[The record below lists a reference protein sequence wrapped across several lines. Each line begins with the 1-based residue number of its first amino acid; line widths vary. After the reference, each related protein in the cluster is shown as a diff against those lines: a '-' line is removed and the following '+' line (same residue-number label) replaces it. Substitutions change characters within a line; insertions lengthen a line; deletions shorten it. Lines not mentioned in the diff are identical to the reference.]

1 MKDQEFIL
9 SLVTSHLEKVTPGLA
24 KEFKVR

>member
-1 MKDQEFIL
+1 MEDQEFLL
-9 SLVTSHLEKVTPGLA
+9 SLVTSYLQKVNPGLA